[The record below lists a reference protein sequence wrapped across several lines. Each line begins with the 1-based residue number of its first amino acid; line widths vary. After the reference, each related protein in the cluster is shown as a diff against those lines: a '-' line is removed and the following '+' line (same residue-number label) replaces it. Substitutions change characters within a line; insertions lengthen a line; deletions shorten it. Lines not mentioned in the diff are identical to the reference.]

1 MTVRHLFVADAIG
14 PMNIHQDSTF
24 GLMLECQ
31 RRGHSVYHCDTDGL
45 LGLTSG
51 AKALC
56 REVNVREVQGDHY
69 SVGDPDH
76 LPLGAFDAIWMR
88 KDPPFD
94 MNYIAATY
102 ILDGAPDTTCVVNR
116 PSSLRDWNE
125 KAAVLH
131 FPELAPR
138 CLLTRN
144 MAEIK
149 VFQRDVGGSVVLK
162 PLSFS
167 GGAGIVALH
176 PGDLNTNALLEISTR
191 LGQEFVLVQE
201 YMPEVVQGDKRV
213 ILVNGEIGGALL
225 RVPPADDLRGNI
237 HVGATTEYVPLD
249 AAETAVCEALRLPL
263 RDAGHIFVGID
274 LIGGKLT
281 EINVTSPTGIREILG
296 AGGPD
301 LAAALVDSALAS
313 GST

>member
-1 MTVRHLFVADAIG
+1 MNARHLFVADDIG

-24 GLMLECQ
+24 GLMLHCQ
-31 RRGHSVYHCDTDGL
+31 DRGFEVYHCDTDGL
-45 LGLTSG
+45 LGRTSG
-51 AKALC
+51 AMARC
-56 REVNVREVQGDHY
+56 RPVQVREVVGDHY
-69 SVGDPDH
+69 TIGESEV

-102 ILDGAPDTTCVVNR
+102 ILDGAPATTRVVNR

-125 KAAVLH
+125 KAAVLR

-149 VFQRDVGGSVVLK
+149 AFQRDVGGSVVIK
-162 PLSFS
+162 PLAFS
-167 GGAGIVALH
+167 GGTGIVALH

-191 LGQEFVLVQE
+191 NGEEFVLIQQ
-201 YMPEVVQGDKRV
+201 YMPEVTEGDKRV
-213 ILVNGEIGGALL
+213 ILVNGELGGALL

-237 HVGATTEYVPLD
+237 HVGARTEYVQLEP
-249 AAETAVCEALRLPL
+249 AEVVLCEALKQPL
-263 RDAGHIFVGID
+263 KDAGHIFVGID

-281 EINVTSPTGIREILG
+281 EINVTSPTGIREILH
-296 AGGPD
+296 AGGTD
-301 LAAALVDSALAS
+301 LAAALVDAALA
-313 GST
+313 

>member
-1 MTVRHLFVADAIG
+1 MTVRHLFVADPVA

-31 RRGHSVYHCDTDGL
+31 GRGHEIYHCDTDGL
-45 LGLTSG
+45 LGYTSG
-51 AKALC
+51 ARARCQQL
-56 REVNVREVQGDHY
+56 EVREVQGDHFTFAEAKQM
-69 SVGDPDH
+69 
-76 LPLGAFDAIWMR
+76 PLSAFDAVWMR

-102 ILDGAPDTTCVVNR
+102 ILDGAPASTCVVNR

-131 FPELAPR
+131 FPALAPR
-138 CLLTRN
+138 CLLTRS
-144 MAEIK
+144 MSEIK
-149 VFQRDVGGSVVLK
+149 DFQQEVGGSVVIK

-191 LGQEFVLVQE
+191 LGTEFVLVQE
-201 YMPEVVQGDKRV
+201 YMPQVVEGDKRV
-213 ILVNGEIGGALL
+213 ILVNGELGGALL

-237 HVGATTEYVPLD
+237 HVGATTHYVQLD
-249 AAETAVCEALRLPL
+249 TEEQAVCDALKQPL
-263 RDAGHIFVGID
+263 KDAGHIFVGID

-281 EINVTSPTGIREILG
+281 EINVTSPTGIREILQ
-296 AGGPD
+296 AGGPN
-301 LAAALVDSALAS
+301 LAAMLVDAALA
-313 GST
+313 GQA